1 MHVNGQEREK
11 IYFLAKNKLSLAMFK
26 LPTMPVES
34 SGNVAKNVMSLQVSI
49 LPSTF
54 QHDNVKIS

>member
-1 MHVNGQEREK
+1 MARKEK
-11 IYFLAKNKLSLAMFK
+11 KITFSRRTNKLSLAMFK